1 MEVNMIN
8 YNCVQHVTAIVAVVF
23 GLLTVFTGIRVLIGL
38 SEPGYTL
45 FLPLLSFNTVMGFVY
60 IGAGFLIRKNTRM
73 GLAVSKYIFLIN
85 LAVLVIILLI
95 YLFTDSTAIESV
107 MAMGVRTV
115 VWLIIFG
122 LLSLRGISS
131 NNT

>member
-1 MEVNMIN
+1 MKVNMTN
-8 YNCVQHVTAIVAVVF
+8 YNWVQPVTAIVAVVF
-23 GLLTVFTGIRVLIGL
+23 GLLTVFAGIRVLFGL